1 MSARAFRFVVRA
13 APGVSALASALL
25 GALFG
30 ALIGAPPALAAEPN
44 WAGGRFVY
52 ATNGSSVADTL
63 NVFGAGQHMPVRIDG
78 RVDGVVS
85 GRFDLSPARFLD
97 MLGQSYGFVWYY
109 DGAVLQVSP
118 TGAQS
123 QLAIHPNYLSASALR
138 AALDQSGVTD
148 DHFPLR
154 VDAAAGTVTT
164 FGPPSYVERIRTA
177 AARFE
182 GDAKDRVRTTV
193 RVFRLTNTN
202 AADVTRVIDGR
213 PVVVPGA
220 ATRLRQRFGLHAPAQ
235 QVVEFDA
242 PLPAIEA
249 DATTNSILVRD
260 KPERI
265 DADGMLVSDL
275 DVQPQLVSVQAWVVD
290 VDADAFAALQ
300 PALPRGVAA
309 GDGTGVADGARALV
323 AGLEALAKARRAQ
336 IEVSQTAVTLDRSP
350 AVIDRHEA
358 RIAASDSRDSA
369 GSGDAVPDVWLSVDP
384 TIDHVSPA
392 LGIDLLVELGRAGD
406 GARQRTVDENVMPGQ
421 GLVIAA
427 PGSTPGAR
435 QRLVLLIPGVAA

>member
-1 MSARAFRFVVRA
+1 MRAFRFVVRA
-13 APGVSALASALL
+13 APAVGVLL
-25 GALFG
+25 GAL
-30 ALIGAPPALAAEPN
+30 LCAPYAQAAEPN
-44 WAGGRFVY
+44 WTGSRFVY
-52 ATNGSSVADTL
+52 TTNGSSVADTL

-78 RVDGVVS
+78 RVAGVVS

-118 TGAQS
+118 TGAQT
-123 QLAIHPNYLSASALR
+123 QLAIRPNYLSAAALR
-138 AALDQSGVTD
+138 AALEQSGVTD

-154 VDAAAGTVTT
+154 VDDAARTVTT
-164 FGPPSYVERIRTA
+164 FGPQTYVERIRTA

-182 GDAKDRVRTTV
+182 GDAKERVHTTV
-193 RVFRLTNTN
+193 RVFRVSNTN

-213 PVVVPGA
+213 PVVVPGV
-220 ATRLRQRFGLHAPAQ
+220 ATRLRQRFGQHAPLQ
-235 QVVEFDA
+235 QAIEFDA

-265 DADGMLVSDL
+265 DADGVLVADL

-290 VDADAFAALQ
+290 VDAGALATLR
-300 PALPRGVAA
+300 PALPPGVAS
-309 GDGTGVADGARALV
+309 GDGTGVADGAGALV
-323 AGLEALAKARRAQ
+323 AGLEALAKAQRAQ

-358 RIAASDSRDSA
+358 RIAASDSKDSD

-384 TIDHVSPA
+384 TVDHVSPT
-392 LGIDLLVELGRAGD
+392 LGIDLLVEVGRAGD
-406 GARQRTVDENVMPGQ
+406 GGGHRTVDENVMPGQ

-427 PGSTPGAR
+427 PGASRGAR
-435 QRLVLLIPGVAA
+435 ERLVLLIPGVAA